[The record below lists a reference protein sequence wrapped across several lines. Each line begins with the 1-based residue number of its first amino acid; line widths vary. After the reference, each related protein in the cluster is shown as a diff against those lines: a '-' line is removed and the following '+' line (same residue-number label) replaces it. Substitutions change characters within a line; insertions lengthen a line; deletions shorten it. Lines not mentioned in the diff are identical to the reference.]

1 MICKC
6 SLRCL
11 FLTLT
16 LISQQSSLLAAGSC
30 EKDGEIIFT
39 KDCIAAMLKEREQQQ
54 AAGKHTH
61 LTATDTPLEKKAP
74 SPTAIQPDADSA
86 RAQSGTAAQPA
97 TEPDAPAIDNSRP
110 LQQQAPSTL
119 DTPSARS
126 VSTQITPQPPATG
139 ALTINNCSAQTF
151 VEAAQRDDLLALQSC
166 NPDSRLLAA
175 VDSRRPY
182 RGRTALHWAAS
193 NNHLSVARY
202 LLDAAPPIRAR
213 SRADFGAFPI
223 HLAAEHGHIPMLKL
237 LLSTGSSVAATD
249 LLKQTP
255 LHRAAKNGNL
265 DAVQLLLNNG
275 ASIETRDRIGRTT
288 LIAASHGKNPALI
301 KWLLERGANVNAQ
314 TVSGMTALHV
324 SSKRSAQITA
334 LLLDSGADIDPADN
348 AGKTPLT
355 SLISSNIFKHWPNI
369 QLLIKR
375 GASLT
380 KTDSKGKQAIDLSL
394 AANHLP
400 LFKLLLDKG
409 VDAGHLQLYQLQG
422 KTEFIRLLRNYGL
435 L

>member
-1 MICKC
+1 MICNC

-11 FLTLT
+11 FLTLM

-54 AAGKHTH
+54 AAGEHTK
-61 LTATDTPLEKKAP
+61 LTATSSEKKAP
-74 SPTAIQPDADSA
+74 SPTAIEPDGDSA
-86 RAQSGTAAQPA
+86 RTQPGTTAQAATGQ
-97 TEPDAPAIDNSRP
+97 DAPAIDDSRS
-110 LQQQAPSTL
+110 LQQRAPSTL

-126 VSTQITPQPPATG
+126 VSTQITQQPPTTG
-139 ALTINNCSAQTF
+139 ALPINNCSTQTF
-151 VEAAQRDDLLALQSC
+151 VEAAQIGDLPALQGC
-166 NPDSRLLAA
+166 NPDSSLLAA
-175 VDSRRPY
+175 IDNRRPY
-182 RGRTALHWAAS
+182 RGRTALHWAAG

-202 LLDAAPPIRAR
+202 LLDSGTPIRR

-223 HLAAEHGHIPMLKL
+223 HLAAEHGHIPMLRL

-255 LHRAAKNGNL
+255 LHRAAKSGNL

-324 SSKRSAQITA
+324 SSQRSAKITA

-355 SLISSNIFKHWPNI
+355 ALISSNIVKHWPNI

-380 KTDSKGKQAIDLSL
+380 KTDSKGKQAIDFSL